1 MSGITKEVKL
11 DASVIPPLDP
21 SVLTLSDEE
30 TAFLH
35 MKVSSDDDTLK
46 AKILEVQ
53 KKYVFNKA

>member
-30 TAFLH
+30 MAFLH
-35 MKVSSDDDTLK
+35 TKVSSSDDTLK

-53 KKYVFNKA
+53 EK